1 MADYY
6 ETLGVK
12 KGASEDEIKKSYRK
26 LAMKFHPD
34 RNPGNKTAE
43 EKFKKISEAYAVLS
57 DTEKRRQYD
66 TFGDQKFHQNFS
78 QEDIFRGA
86 DFRNIFTDAGFD
98 GSDIFSR
105 IFGAGFAGGGFG
117 GQGFGGQGFGGR
129 GGFGGVPTK
138 GQDIEY
144 PITISFQDAFKG
156 AERHLAFS
164 LSDGSS
170 RDLTIKIPAGVADGG
185 RLRVAGKGV
194 GSPHGGAPGDLYVVV
209 TVSSHPHFTRSGSD
223 IDGKL
228 KLKLSEAL
236 RGCSKDVDTLDGTKK
251 IKVPAAVK
259 PGTKIR
265 LKNLGF
271 PVPGKSVRGDFFAV
285 VEYDVPESLSEHQI
299 VAVEK
304 LAEAG
309 L

>member
-6 ETLGVK
+6 DTLGIK
-12 KGASEDEIKKSYRK
+12 KGATEDEIKKSYRK

-57 DTEKRRQYD
+57 DPEKKRQYD
-66 TFGDQKFHQNFS
+66 MFGDQKFHQNFS

-105 IFGAGFAGGGFG
+105 IFGGGFG
-117 GQGFGGQGFGGR
+117 GQGFSGR
-129 GGFGGVPTK
+129 GGFGGPPQK
-138 GQDIEY
+138 GQDVEY
-144 PITISFQDAFKG
+144 PLTVSFQEAFRG
-156 AERHLAFS
+156 AERHLNFS

-170 RDLTIKIPAGVADGG
+170 RDLTIKVPAGVADGG
-185 RLRVAGKGV
+185 KLRVSGKGAT
-194 GSPHGGAPGDLYVVV
+194 SPYGGPPGDLYVVV
-209 TVSSHPHFTRSGSD
+209 TVAAHPQFSRAGHD
-223 IDGKL
+223 IDGRL

-236 RGCSKDVDTLDGTKK
+236 RGCSKEVETLDGSKK
-251 IKVPAAVK
+251 IKIPAGVK

-265 LKNLGF
+265 LKSLGF
-271 PVPGKSVRGDFFAV
+271 PVPGKAIRGDFFAV
-285 VEYDVPESLSEHQI
+285 VEYEVPENLNAEQI
-299 VAVEK
+299 QAVES
-304 LAEAG
+304 LAEVG

>member
-6 ETLGVK
+6 DTLGIK

-43 EKFKKISEAYAVLS
+43 DKFKKISEAYAVLS
-57 DTEKRRQYD
+57 DSEKRRQYD
-66 TFGDQKFHQNFS
+66 MFGDQKFHQNFS

-98 GSDIFSR
+98 GADIFSR
-105 IFGAGFAGGGFG
+105 IFGSGFG

-129 GGFGGVPTK
+129 GGFQQQHMK

-144 PITISFQDAFKG
+144 PLTISFHEAFKG
-156 AERHLAFS
+156 SDRHVNFS
-164 LSDGSS
+164 LTDGSS
-170 RDLTIKIPAGVADGG
+170 RDLTIKIPAGVSDGG
-185 RLRVAGKGV
+185 KLRVAGKGIP
-194 GSPHGGAPGDLYVVV
+194 SPHGGPPGDLYVLISVA
-209 TVSSHPHFTRSGSD
+209 THPTFIRSGND
-223 IDGKL
+223 IEGTL
-228 KLKLSEAL
+228 RLKLSEAL
-236 RGCSKDVDTLDGTKK
+236 RGCAKDVETMDGPKK
-251 IKVPAAVK
+251 IKVPAGVK

-271 PVPGKSVRGDFFAV
+271 PMPGKSLRGDFFVV
-285 VEYDVPESLSEHQI
+285 VEYEVPETLSAHQL
-299 VAVEK
+299 VAVDR
-304 LAEAG
+304 LAEVG

>member
-1 MADYY
+1 
-6 ETLGVK
+6 
-12 KGASEDEIKKSYRK
+12 
-26 LAMKFHPD
+26 
-34 RNPGNKTAE
+34 
-43 EKFKKISEAYAVLS
+43 
-57 DTEKRRQYD
+57 
-66 TFGDQKFHQNFS
+66 
-78 QEDIFRGA
+78 
-86 DFRNIFTDAGFD
+86 
-98 GSDIFSR
+98 
-105 IFGAGFAGGGFG
+105 
-117 GQGFGGQGFGGR
+117 
-129 GGFGGVPTK
+129 
-138 GQDIEY
+138 
-144 PITISFQDAFKG
+144 
-156 AERHLAFS
+156 
-164 LSDGSS
+164 
-170 RDLTIKIPAGVADGG
+170 
-185 RLRVAGKGV
+185 
-194 GSPHGGAPGDLYVVV
+194 LYVVV

-251 IKVPAAVK
+251 IKVPASVK

>member
-6 ETLGVK
+6 ETLGIK

-43 EKFKKISEAYAVLS
+43 DKFKKISEAYAVLS
-57 DTEKRRQYD
+57 DSEKRRQYD
-66 TFGDQKFHQNFS
+66 MFGDQKFHQNFS

-105 IFGAGFAGGGFG
+105 IFGSGFG
-117 GQGFGGQGFGGR
+117 GQGFGGQGFGGGR
-129 GGFGGVPTK
+129 GGFHHQPVK

-144 PITISFQDAFKG
+144 PLTISFQEAFKG
-156 AERHLAFS
+156 ADRNVNFS
-164 LSDGSS
+164 LTDGSS
-170 RDLTIKIPAGVADGG
+170 RDLTIKVPAGVSDGG
-185 RLRVAGKGV
+185 KLRVAGKGIP
-194 GSPHGGAPGDLYVVV
+194 SPHGGPAGDLYVLISVA
-209 TVSSHPHFTRSGSD
+209 THPTFSRSGHD
-223 IDGKL
+223 IEGKL
-228 KLKLSEAL
+228 RLKLSEAL
-236 RGCSKDVDTLDGTKK
+236 KGCSKDVETMDGPKK
-251 IKVPAAVK
+251 IKVPASVK

-271 PVPGKSVRGDFFAV
+271 PMPGKALRGDFFVV
-285 VEYDVPESLSEHQI
+285 VEYEVPESLSANQLA
-299 VAVEK
+299 AVEH
-304 LAEAG
+304 LAEVG

>member
-6 ETLGVK
+6 DTLGIK

-43 EKFKKISEAYAVLS
+43 DKFKKISEAYAVLS
-57 DTEKRRQYD
+57 DSEKRRQYD
-66 TFGDQKFHQNFS
+66 MFGDQKFHQNFS

-86 DFRNIFTDAGFD
+86 DFRNIFTDASFD

-105 IFGAGFAGGGFG
+105 IFGS
-117 GQGFGGQGFGGR
+117 GFGGQGFGGR
-129 GGFGGVPTK
+129 GGFHQQPVK

-144 PITISFQDAFKG
+144 PLTISFQEAFRG
-156 AERHLAFS
+156 ADRNVNFS
-164 LSDGSS
+164 LTDGSS
-170 RDLTIKIPAGVADGG
+170 RDLTIKIPAGVSDGG
-185 RLRVAGKGV
+185 KLRVAGKGIP
-194 GSPHGGAPGDLYVVV
+194 SSHGGPPGDLYVLISIA
-209 TVSSHPHFTRSGSD
+209 THPTFSRSGSD
-223 IDGKL
+223 IEGKIR
-228 KLKLSEAL
+228 LKLSEAL
-236 RGCSKDVDTLDGTKK
+236 RGCSKDVETMDGPKK
-251 IKVPAAVK
+251 IKVPAGVK

-271 PVPGKSVRGDFFAV
+271 PMPGKSLRGDFFVV
-285 VEYDVPESLSEHQI
+285 VEYEVPESLDANQRT
-299 VAVEK
+299 AVDH
-304 LAEAG
+304 LAEVG